1 MLDAHLYTFLL
12 LGFWF
17 RMLDEFRVA
26 VIRIAFRKM
35 DDLPNQYLSNQ
46 SRYSTEHKELVL
58 EFLPLFINRDGDL
71 RCYYEYLLSR
81 TLQST

>member
-1 MLDAHLYTFLL
+1 MLDAHLYIFLL

-17 RMLDEFRVA
+17 RMLDGFRVA
-26 VIRIAFRKM
+26 VVRIAFGKI

-46 SRYSTEHKELVL
+46 SRYATEHKELVL
-58 EFLPLFINRDGDL
+58 ELLPFFINRDGDL
-71 RCYYEYLLSR
+71 RCYYEYLLTR